1 MATVGFI
8 GLGVMG
14 KPMAKRVL
22 AAGHKAI
29 VHNRSQHAVDE
40 LVGEG
45 ATAADGPADLAARC
59 DIVITVLPSDTE
71 VLEVILGEGGVLEG
85 LAAGGSIVDMST
97 TKPQTA
103 KEVGQRCEAAGVG
116 FLDAPVSGGEV
127 GAIAGTLSIMVGGP
141 DQTFADA
148 RPVLEAMGGSIVHV
162 GLNGAGQLAKA
173 ANQIIVGV
181 TIAAVAEAFGLAQR
195 SGVDQ
200 TRMRQA
206 LMGGF
211 ASSRILDL
219 HGQRIIDANF
229 TPGFRAELHLKDLEI
244 ALAAADSCGFPAVV
258 TAHVRDLYREMVD
271 GGGGGKDHSALFLH
285 LTDALTN
292 TPAS

>member
-1 MATVGFI
+1 MKTIGFI

-22 AAGHKAI
+22 AAGYEVL
-29 VHNRSQHAVDE
+29 VHNRSQQAVDE
-40 LVGEG
+40 LVAEG
-45 ATAADGPADLAARC
+45 ATAANGPAALAARC
-59 DIVITVLPSDTE
+59 DTVITVLPSDTE

-85 LAAGGSIVDMST
+85 LAEGGSIVDMST

-103 KEVGQRCEAAGVG
+103 KKISQRCEAAAVG

-127 GAIAGTLSIMVGGP
+127 GAIDGTLSIMVGGP
-141 DQTFADA
+141 EQAFAEV
-148 RPVLEAMGGSIVHV
+148 RPLLEAMGGSMVHV
-162 GLNGAGQLAKA
+162 GPSGAGQLVKA

-181 TIAAVAEAFGLAQR
+181 TIAAIAEAFGLALR

-200 TRMRQA
+200 ARMREA
-206 LMGGF
+206 LLGGF

-244 ALAAADSCGFPAVV
+244 AMAAAESCGFPAEV
-258 TAHVRDLYREMVD
+258 AGHVRDLYRDMVD
-271 GGGGGKDHSALFLH
+271 AGAGGKDHSALFLH
-285 LTDALTN
+285 LTDALA
-292 TPAS
+292 P